1 MGGFFGTRKWNS
13 LEVRCFILAKDLLTS
28 PLNHTWWWC
37 ISVHPLLGCSN
48 IRNKA
53 PLLHSATATTPRHL
67 QHFSCTCHQRCLRH
81 SSAVGHLWVSSF
93 PWAGPGALEPNF
105 QIFDPNT
112 KSLREG
118 EKRGQ
123 FPGRFPSQTPPKYQ
137 WDLFSGIHST
147 EPWHH
152 KLREVLH
159 LWQMAL
165 TFGQC
170 CWERSGTIHTQT
182 NIWMSKLLS
191 ALTDRHQTAQFDL
204 CPEPLIPTVH

>member
-1 MGGFFGTRKWNS
+1 MGEFFGTRKWNS

-28 PLNHTWWWC
+28 PLNHAWWWW
-37 ISVHPLLGCSN
+37 IPVHPLLGCSN

-53 PLLHSATATTPRHL
+53 PLLHSAT
-67 QHFSCTCHQRCLRH
+67 
-81 SSAVGHLWVSSF
+81 
-93 PWAGPGALEPNF
+93 
-105 QIFDPNT
+105 PNT